1 MFKTAPVAK
10 EWEKYACREVPKRYQ
25 TNTNLLKHRCLVAYA
40 TDETNSLATTSRGQI
55 TSARQAGV

>member
-1 MFKTAPVAK
+1 MMFKTVPVAK

-40 TDETNSLATTSRGQI
+40 TDETNSLATASRG
-55 TSARQAGV
+55 